1 RPLAADPSAEEAVHR
16 IYRLLAGQG
25 EAARAD
31 AVSLN
36 AGLLF
41 YLAGRAATIAAGVV
55 MAARLLGE
63 GQALAVLRRWVSSQ
77 NRKPQ
82 QGLAILEQLARQGV
96 RGAARA
102 RCRPARSCRC
112 RRRSWSPGRPRTGRR
127 GRRADRGD

>member
-1 RPLAADPSAEEAVHR
+1 VHR

-82 QGLAILEQLARQGV
+82 QGLAILEQLARQEGNNDQALGGE
-96 RGAARA
+96 RRKWLL
-102 RCRPARSCRC
+102 PLC
-112 RRRSWSPGRPRTGRR
+112 RRSPGTG
-127 GRRADRGD
+127 GGAPGESFSPPK